1 MSLPKRSGLKARAGK
16 TVQMQPMGA
25 SKRAAVFSPAAVA
38 PTPGAP
44 ISRGRVAT
52 VVHAANPTAKAVDF
66 MDPTPTPWYKREFDV
81 HVALDKGLGSVLL
94 LLATAA
100 SLILA
105 NSALSG
111 GFIGFWEHF
120 HLGPKSLG
128 LHLNAHEW
136 VNEGLMA
143 LFFFNVG
150 LEIKREFVYGSL
162 SNFRAALLPCVGAL
176 GGMIAPMGVYL
187 ALNMAPGGIAAGWAI
202 PMATDIAFAMGVYNF
217 FKNRMPPAVAT
228 FLLTLA
234 TVDDL
239 GAIAVIAVCFAK
251 GIVPAYLGAAIAL
264 CGLMT
269 VACKKNVTNLV
280 VHGAMGV
287 ALWFAL
293 LKGGVNADI
302 AGVISALA
310 IPAGAPAP
318 EGSHAHAME
327 AGEPVTL
334 LDDLIHTLHPIS
346 SILIMPLFALANCAV
361 PVNAEAMGG
370 IMTTPVGTGIM
381 FGLLLGK
388 PIGIAG
394 LCWLSTKVGMCSFP
408 AGMNFKHLVT
418 VGVLAGIGFTMSL
431 FLIEQALV
439 GMPVASATAKLAIL
453 CSSGIAATVGG
464 VAMSRFPVYMCE
476 IVCDEDSC
484 RPELLEEQTFKAE
497 NDCDE
502 VACEPKW
509 EAGGVSAVTGKEK
522 TE

>member
-1 MSLPKRSGLKARAGK
+1 
-16 TVQMQPMGA
+16 
-25 SKRAAVFSPAAVA
+25 
-38 PTPGAP
+38 
-44 ISRGRVAT
+44 
-52 VVHAANPTAKAVDF
+52 VVNAVDL
-66 MDPTPTPWYKREFDV
+66 MDPTPTPWYKREFDI
-81 HVALDKGLGSVLL
+81 HTALDKGLGSILL
-94 LLATAA
+94 LAATAA
-100 SLILA
+100 SLMLA
-105 NSALSG
+105 NSMFSG

-120 HLGPKSLG
+120 HIGPKALG

-176 GGMIAPMGVYL
+176 GGMIFPMGVYL
-187 ALNMAPGGIAAGWAI
+187 ALNSVAGGVPAGWAI

-251 GIVPAYLGAAIAL
+251 GIVPMYLGVSAAL
-264 CGLMT
+264 CGVMAL
-269 VACKKNVTNLV
+269 ACKKGVTNMV
-280 VHGAMGV
+280 VHTAMGV

-293 LKGGVNADI
+293 LKGGINADI

-310 IPAGAPAP
+310 IPAGASAP
-318 EGSHAHAME
+318 EGTHAHKMDVDSE
-327 AGEPVTL
+327 KVTL
-334 LDDLIHTLHPIS
+334 LDHLIHVMHPLS
-346 SILIMPLFALANCAV
+346 SLLIMPLFALANCAV
-361 PVNAEAMGG
+361 PVNASALGG
-370 IMTTPVGTGIM
+370 VMTTPVGLGIM
-381 FGLLLGK
+381 AGLMIGK
-388 PIGIAG
+388 PVGIAG

-418 VGVLAGIGFTMSL
+418 VGMLAGIGFTMSL

-439 GMPVASATAKLAIL
+439 GMPAISATAKLAIL
-453 CSSGIAATVGG
+453 CSSGLAATIGG
-464 VAMSRFPVYMCE
+464 FAMSRFPVYMCE

-484 RPELLEEQTFKAE
+484 RPELMEEQVFKAE

-502 VACEPKW
+502 VACEPK
-509 EAGGVSAVTGKEK
+509 EFKEEVSAVTGEADKK
-522 TE
+522 KKD

>member
-1 MSLPKRSGLKARAGK
+1 
-16 TVQMQPMGA
+16 
-25 SKRAAVFSPAAVA
+25 
-38 PTPGAP
+38 
-44 ISRGRVAT
+44 
-52 VVHAANPTAKAVDF
+52 
-66 MDPTPTPWYKREFDV
+66 
-81 HVALDKGLGSVLL
+81 
-94 LLATAA
+94 
-100 SLILA
+100 
-105 NSALSG
+105 
-111 GFIGFWEHF
+111 
-120 HLGPKSLG
+120 
-128 LHLNAHEW
+128 
-136 VNEGLMA
+136 
-143 LFFFNVG
+143 
-150 LEIKREFVYGSL
+150 
-162 SNFRAALLPCVGAL
+162 
-176 GGMIAPMGVYL
+176 
-187 ALNMAPGGIAAGWAI
+187 
-202 PMATDIAFAMGVYNF
+202 
-217 FKNRMPPAVAT
+217 MPPAVAT

-251 GIVPAYLGAAIAL
+251 GIVPMYLAGAAAICGAL
-264 CGLMT
+264 FIM
-269 VACKKNVTNLV
+269 CKKEVKNMA
-280 VHGAMGV
+280 VHGAMGLL
-287 ALWFAL
+287 LWFAL
-293 LKGGVNADI
+293 LKGGINADI

-310 IPAGAPAP
+310 IPAGVSAP

-327 AGEPVTL
+327 SGMKVTL

-346 SILIMPLFALANCAV
+346 SVLIMPLFALANCAV

-418 VGVLAGIGFTMSL
+418 VGMLAGIGFTMSL

-464 VAMSRFPVYMCE
+464 VAMSRFPVQNCE
-476 IVCDEDSC
+476 IVCDEDAC
-484 RPELLEEQTFKAE
+484 RPELLEEQVFKAE

-509 EAGGVSAVTGKEK
+509 K
-522 TE
+522 TD